1 MKAKKVKGRSG
12 RKYKDLTPEME
23 EQFLNAIRLGCPVR
37 DACGCAGISETLF
50 YNWVQESKDGKTA
63 RAKKLSDFMA
73 RIKEV
78 EGEAT
83 KRWLALIEKA
93 AIGGSWHAAA
103 WKLERR
109 RAMFIP
115 KTLLTEEV
123 SLDATVETTS
133 ARDRLMDKLASIAA
147 KAEPGE
153 DTEGDGSG

>member
-1 MKAKKVKGRSG
+1 MKAKKPKAKSKAG
-12 RKYKDLTPEME
+12 RKPKDLTADME

-50 YNWVQESKDGKTA
+50 YSWVQESKEGKTA
-63 RAKKLSDFMA
+63 RSKKLSKFMA

-93 AIGGSWHAAA
+93 ALGGSWHAAA

-115 KTLLTEEV
+115 KTQLTAEV
-123 SLDATVETTS
+123 SLDAKVETTS
-133 ARDRLMDKLASIAA
+133 ARERLLDRLASLAA
-147 KAEPGE
+147 KGDSGE
-153 DTEGDGSG
+153 DTEDTG